1 MGRPTG
7 STVERPVTESITAL
21 LATAERGDRAA
32 ADAVFTAL
40 YEELH
45 RMARRELAR
54 RGGGVTLSATTLLHD
69 AYLNISRREGI
80 TFPDRNRY
88 MGYASR
94 VMRRLII
101 DYARTRQAQKRGGHF
116 EITSISTDVA
126 DPMTSADELTRI
138 SEALDE
144 LATVDERL
152 VRVVDL
158 KFFCGF
164 SFAEIGEMMNV
175 TERTIQ
181 RDWEKARIFL
191 FRRLNHTL

>member
-1 MGRPTG
+1 M
-7 STVERPVTESITAL
+7 
-21 LATAERGDRAA
+21 
-32 ADAVFTAL
+32 
-40 YEELH
+40 
-45 RMARRELAR
+45 RR
-54 RGGGVTLSATTLLHD
+54 
-69 AYLNISRREGI
+69 
-80 TFPDRNRY
+80 
-88 MGYASR
+88 R

-101 DYARTRQAQKRGGHF
+101 DYARTRQAQKRGGQF

-138 SEALDE
+138 SDALDE
-144 LATVDERL
+144 LGTVDERL

-164 SFAEIGEMMNV
+164 SFVEIAEMLGV

-191 FRRLNHTL
+191 FRRLNRTL